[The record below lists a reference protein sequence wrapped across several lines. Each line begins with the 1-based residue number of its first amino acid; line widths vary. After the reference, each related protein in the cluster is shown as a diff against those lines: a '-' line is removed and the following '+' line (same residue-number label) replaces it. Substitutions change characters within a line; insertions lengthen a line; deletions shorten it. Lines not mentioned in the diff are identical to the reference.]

1 MNFVLGFMIEIR
13 GKRKLIVDG
22 VIWVR
27 LGCDG
32 C

>member
-13 GKRKLIVDG
+13 GKHKLIIDR

>member
-1 MNFVLGFMIEIR
+1 MSFVLGFIIETW
-13 GKRKLIVDG
+13 GKCKLIVDG

-27 LGCDG
+27 LGCEG